1 MNLKRVRI
9 SNERRVSINAQTNS
23 HHANAASCFSPEPP
37 TIRKLRPQNAVS
49 LFPNPQM
56 DIETRAL
63 LRGRGPLR
71 RVGRAVRPR
80 VPAAVAGDHGRA
92 VDRFRVDVGDKG
104 GDGGVEFGFAH
115 GGAHRARHARLLG
128 PPRPVRVG
136 LAGRAVPRR
145 VAGERRV
152 DPVPVR
158 PGVRLLVDGQLQLA
172 TRLRR
177 APARR
182 AERVDGVAQL
192 GRVLAL
198 PRVVVGAENLEEGLD
213 VVLVVEQVA
222 VAARALVP
230 VSGGNRISGARLVPT
245 YTRLLDGVKLDEG
258 LSRKYSQDTLTHW
271 LISTQAGAC
280 P

>member
-1 MNLKRVRI
+1 M
-9 SNERRVSINAQTNS
+9 
-23 HHANAASCFSPEPP
+23 
-37 TIRKLRPQNAVS
+37 
-49 LFPNPQM
+49 
-56 DIETRAL
+56 
-63 LRGRGPLR
+63 
-71 RVGRAVRPR
+71 
-80 VPAAVAGDHGRA
+80 AGDHGRA

-245 YTRLLDGVKLDEG
+245 YTRLLDGVKLDGG
-258 LSRKYSQDTLTHW
+258 LSQIFPRYPHALLDFHTGW
-271 LISTQAGAC
+271 CVPMIMPFVLISST
-280 P
+280 